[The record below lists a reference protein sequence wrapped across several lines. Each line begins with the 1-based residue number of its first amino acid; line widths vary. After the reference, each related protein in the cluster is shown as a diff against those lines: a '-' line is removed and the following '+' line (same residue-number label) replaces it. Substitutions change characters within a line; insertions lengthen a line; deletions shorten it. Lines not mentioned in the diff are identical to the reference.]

1 MLALEQV
8 VSWPTGIRIMSDNT
22 FSMGTSFNTA
32 GSMQETSV
40 APQAGHGPKPQQPLQ
55 GPVIKESDTANFMA
69 DVIEMSRSVPVIV
82 DFWAPWCGPC
92 KQLGPALEKAVT
104 EAGGKVRMVK
114 INVDANQ
121 QLAQQMRIQS
131 IPAVFAFADGQPV
144 DGFMGALPESELKS
158 FVDKL
163 IKGHGGLG
171 AQLDELF
178 LQADEAMQN
187 EAWEQALAM
196 LGAAAQAA
204 PEDPRATA
212 GQIKCLIGMEQLEQ
226 ARALADSLPDS
237 IRQQAEVSGALAA
250 LEVAETPVD
259 NTEIENLRQAVAH
272 DSKDHASRLDLAV
285 ALNAAGLRDEALDQV
300 MTIIEADRAW
310 NDEAARKQLLTF
322 FEAWGP
328 TDELTVAGRRRLS
341 SILFA

>member
-1 MLALEQV
+1 
-8 VSWPTGIRIMSDNT
+8 MSDNT
-22 FSMGTSFNTA
+22 FSMGTSFNTS
-32 GSMQETSV
+32 GSMEQQAATPQGLPS
-40 APQAGHGPKPQQPLQ
+40 APAQAPA
-55 GPVIKESDTANFMA
+55 GPVIKESDTASFMA
-69 DVIEMSRSVPVIV
+69 DVIETSRSVPVIV

-92 KQLGPALEKAVT
+92 KQLGPALEKVVQ

-114 INVDANQ
+114 INVDTNQ

-163 IKGHGGLG
+163 VKGHGGLA

-178 LQADEAMQN
+178 QQADEAIQN
-187 EAWEQALAM
+187 EAWEQAMAM
-196 LGAAAQAA
+196 FGAAMQAA
-204 PEDPRATA
+204 PEDPRAIA
-212 GQIKCLIGMEQLEQ
+212 GQIKCLIGMEQLEE
-226 ARALADSLPDS
+226 ARAVADALPENLK
-237 IRQQAEVSGALAA
+237 QMAEISGALAA

-259 NTEIENLRQAVAH
+259 NAEINKLREAVER
-272 DSKDHASRLDLAV
+272 DGKDHASRLDLAI
-285 ALNAAGLRDEALDQV
+285 ALNAAGQREEALDQV
-300 MTIIEADRAW
+300 LAIIEADRAW

-328 TDELTVAGRRRLS
+328 MDELTVAGRRRLS

>member
-1 MLALEQV
+1 
-8 VSWPTGIRIMSDNT
+8 MSDNT
-22 FSMGTSFNTA
+22 FSMGTSFNTS
-32 GSMQETSV
+32 GSMQ
-40 APQAGHGPKPQQPLQ
+40 PQAASPQGLAASPAQAPA
-55 GPVIKESDTANFMA
+55 GPVIKESDTASFMA
-69 DVIEMSRSVPVIV
+69 DVIETSRSVPVIV

-196 LGAAAQAA
+196 LGAAAGRTGR
-204 PEDPRATA
+204 PRATA

-237 IRQQAEVSGALAA
+237 LRQQAEVSGALAA

>member
-1 MLALEQV
+1 
-8 VSWPTGIRIMSDNT
+8 MSDNT
-22 FSMGTSFNTA
+22 FSMGTSFNTS
-32 GSMQETSV
+32 GSMQ
-40 APQAGHGPKPQQPLQ
+40 PQAASPQGLAASPAQAPA
-55 GPVIKESDTANFMA
+55 GPVIKESDTASFMA
-69 DVIEMSRSVPVIV
+69 DVIETSRSVPVIV

-92 KQLGPALEKAVT
+92 KQLGPALEKVVQ

-114 INVDANQ
+114 INVDTNQ

-163 IKGHGGLG
+163 VKGHGGLA

-178 LQADEAMQN
+178 QQADEAIQN
-187 EAWEQALAM
+187 EQWEQAMAM
-196 LGAAAQAA
+196 FGAAMQAA
-204 PEDPRATA
+204 PEDPRAIA
-212 GQIKCLIGMEQLEQ
+212 GQIKCLTGMEQLEE
-226 ARALADSLPDS
+226 ARAIADALPDNLKQVS
-237 IRQQAEVSGALAA
+237 EISGALAA

-259 NTEIENLRQAVAH
+259 NTEISNLREAVER
-272 DSKDHASRLDLAV
+272 DGKDHASRLDLAI
-285 ALNAAGLRDEALDQV
+285 ALNAAGQREEALDQV
-300 MTIIEADRAW
+300 LAIIEADRAW

-328 TDELTVAGRRRLS
+328 MDELTVAGRRRLS